1 MGIKNFFPLIG
12 NGIPITLD
20 YLKNRTIGLDMS
32 FVLYMLSLSM
42 KNTNSLSDKNGT
54 STVMLFQLLNYLIN
68 LKKRNINIV
77 VIYDN
82 PSCNTLKI
90 NEIKKRCESK
100 QKIIEKKITSNKP
113 IDKVSFKITKEIIEE
128 SIFILENLGIEYCV
142 SPKDIEA
149 EKLGAY
155 LLEIKKIDYLI
166 TNDSDSLTFGSSNII
181 RQQKINNKKTYSL
194 YNLDQIL
201 KNLNI
206 TYFDFVKISVILGS
220 DFCEKTK
227 GIGIKTVLKKYN
239 NIELTEEQKLAYNYF
254 ISKVSF
260 DLEDIVKPN
269 KNIPA
274 IIEYIRSKNF
284 DINLWS
290 NKLGVFN

>member
-1 MGIKNFFPLIG
+1 
-12 NGIPITLD
+12 
-20 YLKNRTIGLDMS
+20 
-32 FVLYMLSLSM
+32 
-42 KNTNSLSDKNGT
+42 
-54 STVMLFQLLNYLIN
+54 
-68 LKKRNINIV
+68 
-77 VIYDN
+77 
-82 PSCNTLKI
+82 
-90 NEIKKRCESK
+90 
-100 QKIIEKKITSNKP
+100 
-113 IDKVSFKITKEIIEE
+113 
-128 SIFILENLGIEYCV
+128 
-142 SPKDIEA
+142 
-149 EKLGAY
+149 
-155 LLEIKKIDYLI
+155 
-166 TNDSDSLTFGSSNII
+166 
-181 RQQKINNKKTYSL
+181 L

-260 DLEDIVKPN
+260 DLKDIVKPN